1 MKDLSSVS
9 DLRQHNVLTSIA
21 RVARWGD
28 AVEPHGL
35 VGTSVKARDVV
46 VRSTSGEEEVCGSCP
61 TDLAK
66 GLTASWMLANCCT
79 NDGWSTLSASRERDN

>member
-1 MKDLSSVS
+1 VNSVS
-9 DLRQHNVLTSIA
+9 DLRQRDVLTDIGW
-21 RVARWGD
+21 VACGGD
-28 AVEPHGL
+28 AVKPHGL
-35 VGTSVKARDVV
+35 VGASVKARNVV

-79 NDGWSTLSASRERDN
+79 NDGWLTLSASGEGDN